1 MADNFSKASDLLS
14 GFFSEDSQQKSSL
27 LTVWG
32 KVVSTVRNSGPQLAD
47 HSRVVDYKN
56 GTLLVEADHSAW
68 IQILQINKKYIIIGL
83 QRSLPQLKIR
93 NMMFKLSGQV
103 FNKTERKVPSRAE
116 LLDALN
122 KQYAPLE
129 EQIEKEYKKDNSND
143 VKLDDKLKEIFDK
156 LKNDIQS
163 C

>member
-1 MADNFSKASDLLS
+1 
-14 GFFSEDSQQKSSL
+14 
-27 LTVWG
+27 
-32 KVVSTVRNSGPQLAD
+32 
-47 HSRVVDYKN
+47 
-56 GTLLVEADHSAW
+56 
-68 IQILQINKKYIIIGL
+68 
-83 QRSLPQLKIR
+83 
-93 NMMFKLSGQV
+93 MFKLSGQV
-103 FNKTERKVPSRAE
+103 FNKTERKAPSRAE